1 MGLTSAGDKGKH
13 GLGNINFMLYIIL
26 GLACG
31 FDLSARS
38 PLPRL
43 EVHCEVLPSG
53 NNRILHYPVSKDL
66 KARENK
72 AATESLQKMAD
83 NSFS

>member
-1 MGLTSAGDKGKH
+1 M
-13 GLGNINFMLYIIL
+13 GNINFMLSIIL

-53 NNRILHYPVSKDL
+53 NNRILPYPVSKDPM
-66 KARENK
+66 AREENK
-72 AATESLQKMAD
+72 AATDLLQKMAD

>member
-1 MGLTSAGDKGKH
+1 M
-13 GLGNINFMLYIIL
+13 GNINFMLSIIL

-53 NNRILHYPVSKDL
+53 NNRILPYPVSKDPM
-66 KARENK
+66 AREENK
-72 AATESLQKMAD
+72 AVTDSLQKMAD

>member
-1 MGLTSAGDKGKH
+1 M
-13 GLGNINFMLYIIL
+13 GNINFMLSIIL

-53 NNRILHYPVSKDL
+53 NNRSLPSPVSKDPM
-66 KARENK
+66 AREENK
-72 AATESLQKMAD
+72 AATDSLQKMAD

>member
-1 MGLTSAGDKGKH
+1 M
-13 GLGNINFMLYIIL
+13 GNINFMPSIIL
-26 GLACG
+26 GLACD

-43 EVHCEVLPSG
+43 EVHCEILPSG
-53 NNRILHYPVSKDL
+53 NNRILPYPVSKDPM
-66 KARENK
+66 AREENK
-72 AATESLQKMAD
+72 AATDSLQKMAD

>member
-1 MGLTSAGDKGKH
+1 MGNMA
-13 GLGNINFMLYIIL
+13 LGNINFMLSIIL
-26 GLACG
+26 GLACS

-43 EVHCEVLPSG
+43 EVHCEVLTSG
-53 NNRILHYPVSKDL
+53 NNRILHYPVGKDS
-66 KARENK
+66 KAREENK
-72 AATESLQKMAD
+72 AATDSLQKMAD

>member
-1 MGLTSAGDKGKH
+1 M
-13 GLGNINFMLYIIL
+13 GNINFMLSIIL

-31 FDLSARS
+31 FDLSART

-53 NNRILHYPVSKDL
+53 NNRILPYPVSKDPM
-66 KARENK
+66 AREENK
-72 AATESLQKMAD
+72 AATDSLQKMAD